1 MIYLLLGKDSYTK
14 KGFVQNLL
22 VSQPGVAKIELYA
35 PESEQEIITQSAGQS
50 LFSSKK
56 ILVIY
61 GALQKL
67 DSSMLMEALKPS
79 TDTIIFIEDSLDKR
93 KKETKALLANKHI
106 TIKEFTV
113 PSGTDFQKW
122 LVAKAKELGL
132 DLQPQ
137 TVRHLAERLGD
148 DGRQDIDYDL
158 WQADTELQKL
168 AAYASSEPDKQITP
182 AEIDLLVAESFD
194 EDVFR
199 VTNAIAD
206 HKAAEA
212 IHLLNDFIERVPGN
226 DEKGKIINLA
236 AILAEQF
243 RGLYAFNSMLSRGA
257 GDSEITQATGF
268 TPGRVFV
275 YKKLSRSFAPQKLLE
290 ALRKLE
296 ALDSEL
302 KSTSGPAALQFLLT
316 VQGLMK

>member
-14 KGFVQNLL
+14 KSFVQGLQA
-22 VSQPGVAKIELYA
+22 SQPGVVKVELYA
-35 PESEQEIITQSAGQS
+35 PESEQEIITQAAGQS

-56 ILVIY
+56 ILVIH

-67 DSSMLMEALKPS
+67 DSVMLMENLKS
-79 TDTIIFIEDSLDKR
+79 SSDTIIFIEESLDKR

-106 TIKEFTV
+106 TVKEFGIPV
-113 PSGTDFQKW
+113 GTDFQKW
-122 LVAKAKELGL
+122 LIARAKELGL
-132 DLQPQ
+132 ELQPQ
-137 TVRHLAERLGD
+137 VVRHLAERLGD

-158 WQADTELQKL
+158 WQAESELQKL
-168 AAYASSEPDKQITP
+168 ADYASSESNKQITP
-182 AEIDLLVAESFD
+182 TDIDLLVAESFD
-194 EDVFR
+194 ADVFR

-212 IHLLNDFIERVPGN
+212 IHLLNDFIERVPGS

-243 RGLYAFNSMLSRGA
+243 RGLYAFHSMLSRGA
-257 GDSEITQATGF
+257 GDAEITQATGF